1 MDNNE
6 YKDDAVLAS
15 FINYMKL
22 ALCHKKIN
30 YLRDIRFIQKIETVL
45 NEDIK
50 YENFFYE
57 DDDLEISNLNQKEL
71 YLLDLRY
78 TYGLSYKEISDLTN
92 ETIDAL
98 KQRKKRA
105 VNKLKDII
113 GEWIIMEEKTEFY
126 KLLKSAVNNDV
137 DLMKVLEQIMQLIN
151 KYSRNKRTGIIDED
165 LKSELIKYSIEL
177 IRVKKIYKKF

>member
-6 YKDDAVLAS
+6 YKDDAVLAN

-50 YENFFYE
+50 YENIFYE

-113 GEWIIMEEKTEFY
+113 GE
-126 KLLKSAVNNDV
+126 
-137 DLMKVLEQIMQLIN
+137 
-151 KYSRNKRTGIIDED
+151 
-165 LKSELIKYSIEL
+165 
-177 IRVKKIYKKF
+177 